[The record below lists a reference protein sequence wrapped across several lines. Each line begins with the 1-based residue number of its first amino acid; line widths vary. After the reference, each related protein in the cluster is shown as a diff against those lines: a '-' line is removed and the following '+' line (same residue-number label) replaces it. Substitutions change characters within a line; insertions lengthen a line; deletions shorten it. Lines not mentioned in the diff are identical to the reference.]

1 MPSFVPDVPAARS
14 SYRGKHHLP
23 EDSAGG
29 APSCRIRDLDGF
41 AQDDDEQVAA
51 LSNAGAAGATA
62 SSAPTSASVA
72 TAPAALGSRASAQTE
87 GKVAPLS
94 SQHRFNHLASFER
107 AEAARH
113 QSSSPVIPRPRSKTV
128 DLPSDREAAEAK
140 ATAVLAEPPGD
151 RSVSE
156 HSHGAV
162 AAFARRGA
170 KEEREMRARRA
181 SEARSREGRG
191 APFAF
196 PRFRAW
202 TREAVARSVAAFSA
216 RQGNASR
223 RRAPRRDAAQ
233 RAAAAT
239 ATEHVEAEKTLQAA
253 RGKDSNERAAG
264 EADRVRAAFAEEAQR
279 AATRGDK
286 LAAAELG
293 AADGGGEPRSATA
306 ERAAGSGERERRSER
321 RLVRLG
327 GARLGRRSA
336 GAPRGAQ
343 RGAARVGTLRGERG
357 GAERATERSERELR
371 RVASR
376 RRAPRRDTAR
386 AAAAAAAEDH
396 VEAGKTL
403 RAASAERLRESF
415 AGEAERLRAAVA
427 EEAPR
432 AARRGEEPAAI
443 ELGAAKGGE
452 ESGPATAK
460 LGEAWTIAPPSA
472 GAPTAAATV
481 SATTRSHTAA
491 VKRDRRA
498 AVRSALESDRDVA
511 SLAHSRERPR
521 DPRPRSDDPAAL
533 ADADTSWPDQ
543 EKDSDVDTPVARG
556 ARAHFGP
563 RHREHCPLCRDEFE
577 ARRSW
582 TKEIATRRPPPFGE
596 DEYAARR
603 ARHEREALRCE
614 THGEYDPVSG
624 LSKACYAY
632 RLYLRLVKGYRSG
645 WGQRPIAAQIFNYA
659 SVDEHREG
667 SEKGFVKV
675 LEAGAFGDPS
685 YVEFL
690 REAPSM
696 VHPFTAATRFK
707 DREAAKKTG
716 QPCKVRLC
724 LDLSRNWNE
733 FADAAGKHAF
743 RYAGYEAVAEK
754 IREGDFTC
762 TADLASYYTQLAVAL
777 AIRDTLVCEVP
788 WVSAATR
795 RKYNIPRPSH
805 WDPQSRRMRGPFVA
819 WQRCPFGIS
828 RMCAVASLL
837 TAEICKM
844 CEARGVVITSYIDDA
859 LIIAGSEAECAEGL
873 RIFEGVCADLGLLIN
888 EEKTTAPSQTETVYL
903 GVEID
908 TVERQFTISVAR
920 QEVIAKELRGLLAR
934 KEVTVSAMR
943 SACGRL
949 TWASEILRGARSRS
963 RPLYR
968 AIAGKKSSDRIVLD
982 AEQRLDLEWF
992 IKRLE
997 GGAWRGSQWLD
1008 SGSDSVYV
1016 VKSDASDSKIGAI
1029 FRGRYLWYE
1038 MTEEEQKTSSHAR
1051 EFLAAALVVETFGDE
1066 LRGRLVT
1073 FVTDNSGTASTFST
1087 LSTSDPAAQQ
1097 FCRRLGDAC
1106 LRFDCDTAGMWQPR
1120 EMNVVCDALSKL
1132 NEAPVR
1138 AVWVAFSAEELE
1150 SSMIDVGTG
1159 CLLVPRGRCAANG
1172 CHVGYISTAGDY

>member
-23 EDSAGG
+23 VDSAGG
-29 APSCRIRDLDGF
+29 ATSCRIRDLDGF

-51 LSNAGAAGATA
+51 LSNVGAPAATASAAPTSATGATA
-62 SSAPTSASVA
+62 S
-72 TAPAALGSRASAQTE
+72 AALGSRVSAPTK

-94 SQHRFNHLASFER
+94 SQRRFGHLASFER

-113 QSSSPVIPRPRSKTV
+113 QPSGPAIPRPRSKTV
-128 DLPSDREAAEAK
+128 DFSSDR
-140 ATAVLAEPPGD
+140 AVLASP
-151 RSVSE
+151 
-156 HSHGAV
+156 
-162 AAFARRGA
+162 GA
-170 KEEREMRARRA
+170 KEEREMRRERARRA
-181 SEARSREGRG
+181 SRRAQQPSGASASVEIESARERPCAAAAERAREGERRG
-191 APFAF
+191 ARLREERDGLFAF
-196 PRFRAW
+196 PRFKAW

-216 RQGNASR
+216 RQGDASR
-223 RRAPRRDAAQ
+223 RRAPRRDAAH
-233 RAAAAT
+233 RAVAAT
-239 ATEHVEAEKTLQAA
+239 AAERAGAEEMLHAA
-253 RGKDSNERAAG
+253 RVKELRERAAG
-264 EADRVRAAFAEEAQR
+264 ETERRRAAVAEEAQR
-279 AATRGDK
+279 ASARGEK
-286 LAAAELG
+286 FAAAELG
-293 AADGGGEPRSATA
+293 AADGG
-306 ERAAGSGERERRSER
+306 
-321 RLVRLG
+321 
-327 GARLGRRSA
+327 
-336 GAPRGAQ
+336 
-343 RGAARVGTLRGERG
+343 
-357 GAERATERSERELR
+357 
-371 RVASR
+371 
-376 RRAPRRDTAR
+376 
-386 AAAAAAAEDH
+386 
-396 VEAGKTL
+396 
-403 RAASAERLRESF
+403 
-415 AGEAERLRAAVA
+415 
-427 EEAPR
+427 
-432 AARRGEEPAAI
+432 
-443 ELGAAKGGE
+443 E
-452 ESGPATAK
+452 ESGSATAK
-460 LGEAWTIAPPSA
+460 LGEAWTIAPPTA

-491 VKRDRRA
+491 VKRDRRE
-498 AVRSALESDRDVA
+498 AVRSALEGDRNVA
-511 SLAHSRERPR
+511 SLAHSRERPK

-533 ADADTSWPDQ
+533 AAADVSWPNQ
-543 EKDSDVDTPVARG
+543 EEDADVDTPVARG
-556 ARAHFGP
+556 ARKHFGP
-563 RHREHCPLCRDEFE
+563 RHREHCLQCRDEFE

-582 TKEIATRRPPPFGE
+582 TKEIAARHSRPFRE

-603 ARHEREALRCE
+603 ARHEREARRCE

-632 RLYLRLVKGYRSG
+632 RLYLRLAKGYRSG
-645 WGQRPIAAQIFNYA
+645 WGKRPIAAQIFNYDT
-659 SVDEHREG
+659 VDEHREG

-690 REAPSM
+690 TKAPSM

-762 TADLASYYTQLAVAL
+762 TADLASYYTQLAIAL
-777 AIRDTLVCEVP
+777 AIRDTLFCEVP

-819 WQRCPFGIS
+819 WQRCPPGIS

-859 LIIAGSEAECAEGL
+859 LIIAGSEAECAAGL

-920 QEVIAKELRGLLAR
+920 QELIAKELRGLLASR
-934 KEVTVSAMR
+934 EVTVSAMR

-949 TWASEILRGARSRS
+949 TWASAILRGARSRS

-982 AEQRLDLEWF
+982 AEQRSDFEWF
-992 IKRLE
+992 IERLE

-1008 SGSDSVYV
+1008 AGSDSVYV
-1016 VKSDASDSKIGAI
+1016 VKSDASDSRIGAI

-1073 FVTDNSGTASTFST
+1073 FVTDNSGTASTLST
-1087 LSTSDPAAQQ
+1087 LSTSDQAAQQ

-1132 NEAPVR
+1132 SEAPVR

-1150 SSMIDVGTG
+1150 SSMIDVGAG

-1172 CHVGYISTAGDY
+1172 CHVGFISTAGEY